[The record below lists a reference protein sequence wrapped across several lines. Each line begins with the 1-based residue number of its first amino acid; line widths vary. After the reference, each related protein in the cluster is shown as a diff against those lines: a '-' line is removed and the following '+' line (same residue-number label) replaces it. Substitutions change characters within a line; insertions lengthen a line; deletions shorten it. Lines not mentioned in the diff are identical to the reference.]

1 MDARPSELRQLPILA
16 GHFFRRLFR
25 NDMIDFEDQMKEK
38 LIVTLTLLAVF
49 FSWAAWL
56 MMFKYHFVPD
66 LNSSW
71 QEKAYLFSLMMLVFA
86 VVTLLEWDVLFPDR
100 RDFLNLLPLPVR
112 LRTLF
117 AAKLASFLMFIGLFS
132 VAMMAVPAVLFA
144 FYLTGWRVNS
154 LVFEARYVLA
164 HLGSGAAAGA
174 AVFFGLLF
182 AQFVLMAALP
192 EPLYRRIATLV
203 RFALAAG
210 LTFILLSLIAAP
222 SILGGWFRNFE
233 ALKASGDPSLT
244 WFPPL
249 WFVGLYESLLGTND
263 PFFEAGALKAG
274 ATLVLVPLA
283 FAGAAALSYARH
295 VRRTIETGRRVRGR
309 VLAALEKS
317 WHRLLAATLLK
328 APEERAVYGFFS
340 QTLRSSPRHRMPLVY
355 AAAAGAA
362 VSLTLIAAYRQSLRG
377 LTPENGVLLVLPLI
391 PALAMVAGVRAVVE
405 RPVAIEANWIF
416 RLAESPRVRLYAA
429 GLKKAVI
436 LKFLVPWFAAVAVV
450 HASLWDV
457 RTGALHGAFGLTV
470 TVLALE
476 AVFFRYRKIP
486 FACSWVP
493 GKLRLQFTAIPVLI
507 GLLLLMMILAAIEKE
522 ILAAPS
528 RGLFYLAW
536 ASAAAFGLYRGNL
549 RFYRNAALSFVEEP
563 AGALIE
569 LPNRD

>member
-1 MDARPSELRQLPILA
+1 MSARPSELRQLSILA

-38 LIVTLTLLAVF
+38 LIVALTLLAVF

-117 AAKLASFLMFIGLFS
+117 AAKLASFLLFIGMFS
-132 VAMMAVPAVLFA
+132 AAMMTVPAVLFA
-144 FYLTGWRVNS
+144 FYLTGWRHNS

-164 HLGSGAAAGA
+164 HLCSGLAAGA

-182 AQFVLMAALP
+182 VQFLLMALFP
-192 EPLYRRIATLV
+192 EPLYRRIATIV
-203 RFALAAG
+203 RFAMAAG
-210 LTFILLSLIAAP
+210 LAFVLLSLIAAP
-222 SILGGWFRNFE
+222 SILGAWFRNFE
-233 ALKASGDPSLT
+233 ALKASGAPSLA

-249 WFVGLYESLLGTND
+249 WFVGLYETLLGTGD
-263 PFFEAGALKAG
+263 PFFEAGAFKAG

-283 FAGAAALSYARH
+283 FLGAAALSYARH
-295 VRRTIETGRRVRGR
+295 VRRTIETARPGRGR
-309 VLAALEKS
+309 VRTALDIA
-317 WHRLLAATLLK
+317 WRRLLSGTLLRT
-328 APEERAVYGFFS
+328 PEERAVYGFFS
-340 QTLRSSPRHRMPLVY
+340 GTLRSSPRHRMPLVY

-362 VSLTLIAAYRQSLRG
+362 VSLTLIAAYRQALRA
-377 LTPENGVLLVLPLI
+377 LSPENGVLLVIPLI
-391 PALAMVAGVRAVVE
+391 PALAVVAGVRAVVD
-405 RPVAIEANWIF
+405 RPVALEANWIF
-416 RLAESPRVRLYAA
+416 RLGESPRIQLYAS
-429 GLKKAVI
+429 GLKKAVV
-436 LKFLVPWFAAVAVV
+436 LKFVAPWFAAVAAV
-450 HASLWDV
+450 HAALWDFG
-457 RTGALHGAFGLTV
+457 TAALHGAFGLV
-470 TVLALE
+470 VSVLALE

-493 GKLRLQFTAIPVLI
+493 GKLRLQFTAIPTLI
-507 GLLLLMMILAAIEKE
+507 GGLLLMMILAAIEKE
-522 ILAAPS
+522 ILADPS
-528 RGLFYLAW
+528 RGLFYLAC
-536 ASAAAFGLYRGNL
+536 AAAAGFGLYWGNR
-549 RFYRNAALSFVEEP
+549 RFYRTAALNFVEEP

-569 LPNRD
+569 LPTGD